1 VNLND
6 EAMRTFPSKSANV
19 YFCFI
24 LPLLMSFLPLK
35 LTDQSYSAT
44 NNVKITVEGTSNIHD
59 WDLVSEKGTCLMT
72 VQQDAA
78 GVITGMTNLSFSLP
92 VNSLKSKHGNQMD
105 NNAYKAMNASTYPN
119 VIFKSNSV
127 SVKPGAANTYT
138 VTAPGKLT
146 ISSGSR
152 DVTLTGTCKV
162 NADKSVT
169 ITGSYKLKTTDYNV
183 KPISIML
190 GAIKTGPD
198 VTVLYNL
205 TAKPQ

>member
-1 VNLND
+1 
-6 EAMRTFPSKSANV
+6 MRTPAREATNV
-19 YFCFI
+19 FFVFL
-24 LPLLMSFLPLK
+24 LPLLMSFLPLS
-35 LTDQSYSAT
+35 LSDQNYSAS
-44 NNVKITVEGTSNIHD
+44 NNVKITVLGTSNIHD
-59 WDLVSEKGTCLMT
+59 WTLVSEKGNCTMV

-78 GVITGMTNLSFSLP
+78 GAVTGMSNLNFTLP
-92 VNSLKSKHGNQMD
+92 VNTLKSEHGNTMD
-105 NNAYKAMNASTYPN
+105 NNAYKAMEASKYPN
-119 VIFKSNSV
+119 VSFKSSSV
-127 SVKPGAANTYT
+127 TVKPNGANSYT

-146 ISSGSR
+146 ISSGAK

-190 GAIKTGPD
+190 GAIKTGAD
-198 VTVLYNL
+198 VTIQYSL